1 MRRVKKYKKYSEI
14 KEFSPYIPTRI
25 LKFKRPKWKF
35 FQKKLEFIKKP
46 ADSFINPLIKK
57 TSSKNWE
64 KTTDYFK
71 NEVVLKRSLI
81 NSFDSSIKFSS
92 LKKGIKKSSKRITK
106 ELLLNFLIKP
116 LFRLDILLSR
126 LYFFSSCY
134 HARQFIQSGYVQVND
149 KKVKN
154 NVLLKKG
161 DIISFN
167 LSKNQKNFD
176 LSNLFTIHLNNNL
189 FYSFVEVDHYTKTL
203 IILKDL
209 NEVSVDDLSLLITD
223 FFDVYK
229 VN

>member
-1 MRRVKKYKKYSEI
+1 MSMG
-14 KEFSPYIPTRI
+14 
-25 LKFKRPKWKF
+25 
-35 FQKKLEFIKKP
+35 KLEIEERIRYPPFESYRFKP
-46 ADSFINPLIKK
+46 NLLPIA
-57 TSSKNWE
+57 SSK
-64 KTTDYFK
+64 TL
-71 NEVVLKRSLI
+71 V
-81 NSFDSSIKFSS
+81 
-92 LKKGIKKSSKRITK
+92 KKGIKKSSKRITK